1 MFDLRLHKYGDPIL
15 REKAKWVEKIG
26 SEERD
31 LFSYMVKIMS
41 KNEGIGLAAPQ
52 VGIDKKII
60 IADTGKELLKLIN
73 PQILEKEGED
83 SLSEGCL
90 SLPEIFVPVNRA
102 NKIKIEGL
110 NEDKKLVRL
119 TIEGFLARIL
129 QHEIDHLNG
138 VLIIDYASSI
148 EKEKIKNNLERIANH
163 TKMILKIK
171 KGREEKRNVTLE
183 KSINSEVKNAN

>member
-1 MFDLRLHKYGDPIL
+1 MSDLRLRKYGDPIL
-15 REKAKWVEKIG
+15 RKKVRWIEKVGYEEK
-26 SEERD
+26 D
-31 LFSYMVKIMS
+31 LLSYMVKIMY
-41 KNEGIGLAAPQ
+41 KNEGVGLAAPQ
-52 VGIDKKII
+52 VGVDKRII

-73 PQILEKEGED
+73 PQILEGEGED

-90 SLPEIFVPVNRA
+90 SLPEVFVPINRA

-129 QHEIDHLNG
+129 HHEIDHLNG

-148 EKEKIKNNLERIANH
+148 KKEKIKSSLEKIANH
-163 TKMILKIK
+163 TKMILAIK
-171 KGREEKRNVTLE
+171 KRREWGG
-183 KSINSEVKNAN
+183 S

>member
-1 MFDLRLHKYGDPIL
+1 MFDLRLRKYGDPIL
-15 REKAKWVEKIG
+15 RKKAKWVEKVG

-31 LFSYMVKIMS
+31 LLSYMIRIMS

-90 SLPEIFVPVNRA
+90 SLPEVFVLVNRA
-102 NKIKIEGL
+102 NKIKIEAL
-110 NEDKKLVRL
+110 SEDKKLVKL
-119 TIEGFLARIL
+119 TIKGFLARII

-148 EKEKIKNNLERIANH
+148 KKEKMKNNLEEIANH
-163 TKMILKIK
+163 TKMILETK
-171 KGREEKRNVTLE
+171 KER
-183 KSINSEVKNAN
+183 

>member
-1 MFDLRLHKYGDPIL
+1 MSDLRLRKYGDPVL
-15 REKAKWVEKIG
+15 RKKAKWVEKIS

-31 LFSYMVKIMS
+31 LLSYMVKIMS
-41 KNEGIGLAAPQ
+41 ENEGVGLAAPQ

-73 PQILEKEGED
+73 PQILEGEGEN

-90 SLPEIFVPVNRA
+90 SLPEIFIPVNRA

-110 NEDKKLVRL
+110 DANKKLIRL
-119 TIEGFLARIL
+119 TIEGFLARII

-138 VLIIDYASSI
+138 VLIIDHASSI
-148 EKEKIKNNLERIANH
+148 KRKKIENNLKKIANY
-163 TKMILKIK
+163 TKMILEVK
-171 KGREEKRNVTLE
+171 KKRNIEEKQ
-183 KSINSEVKNAN
+183 NA